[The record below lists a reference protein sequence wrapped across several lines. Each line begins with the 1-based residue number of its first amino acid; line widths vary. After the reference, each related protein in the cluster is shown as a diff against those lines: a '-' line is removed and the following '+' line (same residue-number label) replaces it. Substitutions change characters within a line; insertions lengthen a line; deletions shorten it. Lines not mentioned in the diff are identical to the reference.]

1 MTTSLFRPEAVE
13 HQRAKIWGTVTLA
26 VPVPLTLLTVF
37 VLACTLALG
46 VFIATGSYAR
56 KERALGYLAPRLGVA
71 AVLAPRPG
79 TISTV
84 HVREGQLVAPGDPL
98 LTVTV
103 EQSNERGGGT
113 DTAVLANLR
122 EQKDRLG
129 DLIGL
134 ERRRLAAEINRLST
148 DISGLANEL
157 LAFERDRAMQETRTG
172 IARDQVEAIAE
183 LTRKGTVSQLEYTKR
198 QDAHLAAQQAQ
209 VTIGRTIAEKQR
221 ELGQRRSALA
231 QAPIESERQI
241 RQLQAQILD
250 LDTRIRQIDG
260 QRAYLITAPKAG
272 RVSALQSWT
281 GKAADTSRP
290 QMSIVP
296 EGDVL
301 SAEILVPAR
310 AIGFVAP
317 GQGVNISYAS
327 FPARQFGFARGRV
340 ASVSYTLLKPDESV
354 GPVST
359 RAPGYRVTVELDRQ
373 TIVAYG
379 REIPLQADLQLD
391 ADIIL
396 ERRSLVDWMLDPL
409 RAAWRRA

>member
-1 MTTSLFRPEAVE
+1 MTTSLFRAEAVE
-13 HQRAKIWGTVTLA
+13 HQRAKIWGAVTLA
-26 VPVPLTLLTVF
+26 VPLPLTLLTVF
-37 VLACTLALG
+37 VLACTVALG

-56 KERALGYLAPRLGVA
+56 KEHAIGYLAPRLGVA
-71 AVLAPRPG
+71 TVHASRPG

-98 LTVTV
+98 LAVTV

-134 ERRRLAAEINRLST
+134 ERRRLGAEINRLST
-148 DISGLANEL
+148 DIAGLANEL
-157 LAFERDRAMQETRTG
+157 LAFERDRGMQVTRTG
-172 IARDQVEAIAE
+172 IAHDQLEAIAE
-183 LTRKGTVSQLEYTKR
+183 LTRKGTISQLEYTKR
-198 QDAHLAAQQAQ
+198 QDSYLAAQQAEGAL
-209 VTIGRTIAEKQR
+209 GRTIAERQR

-231 QAPIESERQI
+231 QAPIDSERQI

-250 LDTRIRQIDG
+250 LDMRVRQIDG

-272 RVSALQSWT
+272 RVSALQAWA
-281 GKAADTSRP
+281 GKAADTIHP

-310 AIGFVAP
+310 AIGFVVP
-317 GQGVNISYAS
+317 GQGVNISYTS
-327 FPARQFGFARGRV
+327 FPARQFGFAHGRI
-340 ASVSYTLLKPDESV
+340 ASVSYTLLKPDESG
-354 GPVST
+354 GPVSA
-359 RAPGYRVTVELDRQ
+359 RAPGYRVTVELTRQ
-373 TIVAYG
+373 TVDAYG
-379 REIPLQADLQLD
+379 REIPLQADMQLD

-396 ERRSLVDWMLDPL
+396 ERRSLVDWILDPL

>member
-1 MTTSLFRPEAVE
+1 M
-13 HQRAKIWGTVTLA
+13 H
-26 VPVPLTLLTVF
+26 
-37 VLACTLALG
+37 
-46 VFIATGSYAR
+46 
-56 KERALGYLAPRLGVA
+56 
-71 AVLAPRPG
+71 
-79 TISTV
+79 V
-84 HVREGQLVAPGDPL
+84 HEGQLVTSGAPL

-103 EQSNERGGGT
+103 EQANERGGGT
-113 DTAVLANLR
+113 DTAVLTNLR

-129 DLIGL
+129 DLVGL
-134 ERRRLAAEINRLST
+134 ERRRLAAEVNRLST
-148 DISGLANEL
+148 DIAGLANEL
-157 LAFERDRAMQETRTG
+157 LAFERDRALQERRS

-183 LTRKGTVSQLEYTKR
+183 LTRKGTVSQLEYMKR
-198 QDAHLAAQQAQ
+198 QDGHLAAQQAE
-209 VTIGRTIAEKQR
+209 VTLSRTIAEKQR
-221 ELGQRRSALA
+221 ELGQRRSALV
-231 QAPIESERQI
+231 QVPIDSERQI
-241 RQLQAQILD
+241 RQVQVQILD

-260 QRAYLITAPKAG
+260 QRAYMIIAPKAG
-272 RVSALQSWT
+272 RVSALQAWA

-310 AIGFVAP
+310 AIGFIAL

-327 FPARQFGFARGRV
+327 FPARQFGFARGRI

-354 GPVST
+354 GPVS
-359 RAPGYRVTVELDRQ
+359 AHASGYRVTVELARQ
-373 TIVAYG
+373 TVEAYG
-379 REIPLQADLQLD
+379 REIPLQADMQLD